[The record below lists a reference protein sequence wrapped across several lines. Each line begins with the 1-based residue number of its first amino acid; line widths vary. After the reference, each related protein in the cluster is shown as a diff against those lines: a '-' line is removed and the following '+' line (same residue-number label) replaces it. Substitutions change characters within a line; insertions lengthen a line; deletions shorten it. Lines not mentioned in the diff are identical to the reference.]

1 MAVFG
6 NSMMVFN
13 QKPII
18 PLNNFISYWKFDG
31 NALDSVGSNNG
42 TATTITYPTGLIGQ
56 AADFNG
62 TTSKVVVPDAA
73 NLSFGNGTSDV
84 DFSTITLIKF
94 DDLSNNPRIAIKIKA
109 DGTGFEYVVFPVSS
123 KLRAT
128 LVDDS
133 TGGSVTSQTTNT
145 ITLNQWV
152 VLTTTYKASTKD
164 LKVYINNDA
173 ITTNLSSG
181 TYVAM
186 ENSIGNLNIG
196 YDPRFGVGGIN
207 FLNGQINALSL
218 LNVKLS
224 EEQVAYAV
232 NKYLTANEHL
242 I

>member
-6 NSMMVFN
+6 NVMMVFN

-31 NALDSVGSNNG
+31 NSNDSVGSNNG
-42 TATTITYPTGLIGQ
+42 TPTSITYPTGLIGQ

-62 TTSKVVVPDAA
+62 TTSKVVVPDA
-73 NLSFGNGTSDV
+73 NDLSFGNGTSDV

-94 DDLSNNPRIAIKIKA
+94 DDLSNNPRIFNKVKA
-109 DGTGFEYVVFPVSS
+109 DALRFEYFSFVNNQKHDFILYDTNGANQIRTGNDVFIP
-123 KLRAT
+123 L
-128 LVDDS
+128 S
-133 TGGSVTSQTTNT
+133 TWMVITQT
-145 ITLNQWV
+145 
-152 VLTTTYKASTKD
+152 YEASTKT
-164 LKVYINNDA
+164 LKIYQNTAINNVSLNQGA
-173 ITTNLSSG
+173 YTSMINTTAPLVIGEDGRSAFTNNL
-181 TYVAM
+181 
-186 ENSIGNLNIG
+186 
-196 YDPRFGVGGIN
+196 D
-207 FLNGQINALSL
+207 GQINALSF

>member
-31 NALDSVGSNNG
+31 NSNDSVGSNNG
-42 TATTITYPTGLIGQ
+42 TPTSITYPSGLIGQ

-62 TTSKVVVPDAA
+62 TTSKVVVPDA
-73 NLSFGNGTSDV
+73 NDLSFGNGTSDV

-164 LKVYINNDA
+164 LKLYINNDA
-173 ITTNLSSG
+173 ITTDLSSG
-181 TYVAM
+181 TYIAM
-186 ENSIGNLNIG
+186 ENSIANLTIG
-196 YDPRFGVGGIN
+196 SDPRFNTN
-207 FLNGQINALSL
+207 FLNGQINAFSL
-218 LNVKLS
+218 LNVELTP
-224 EEQVAYAV
+224 EQVAYAV
-232 NKYLTANEHL
+232 DRYLTANRHL

>member
-18 PLNNFISYWKFDG
+18 PLDNFISYWKFDG
-31 NALDSVGSNNG
+31 NLNDSVGTNNG
-42 TATTITYPTGLIGQ
+42 APTSITYPTGLIGQ

-94 DDLSNNPRIAIKIKA
+94 DDLSNNPRIAIKTKA
-109 DGTGFEYVVFPVSS
+109 DGTGFEYVVIPVSS
-123 KLRAT
+123 ELRAA
-128 LVDDS
+128 LVDSS
-133 TGGSVTSQTTNT
+133 TGGNVTYQTTNT

-173 ITTNLSSG
+173 ITTDLSSG

-186 ENSIGNLNIG
+186 ENSTGNLTIG
-196 YDPRFGVGGIN
+196 YDPRYNANV
-207 FLNGQINALSL
+207 LNGQINALSF

>member
-6 NSMMVFN
+6 NVMMVVN

-18 PLNNFISYWKFDG
+18 TLCKFISDWKFDV
-31 NALDSVGSNNG
+31 NSNDSVGSNNG
-42 TATTITYPTGLIGQ
+42 TPTSITYPSGLIGQ

-173 ITTNLSSG
+173 ITTDLSSG

-186 ENSIGNLNIG
+186 ENSTGNLTIG
-196 YDPRFGVGGIN
+196 YDPRYNANV
-207 FLNGQINALSL
+207 LNGQINALSF

>member
-6 NSMMVFN
+6 NVMMVFN
-13 QKPII
+13 RNTDPLI
-18 PLNNFISYWKFDG
+18 PLDNFISYWKFNG

-42 TATTITYPTGLIGQ
+42 TPTSITYPTGLIGQ

-109 DGTGFEYVVFPVSS
+109 DGTGYEYVVIILLS
-123 KLRAT
+123 KLISS
-128 LVDDS
+128 LFDSS
-133 TGGSVTSQTTNT
+133 TGGNLAPETTNT

-173 ITTNLSSG
+173 ITTDRSSG

-186 ENSIGNLNIG
+186 ENSTASLNIG
-196 YDPRFGVGGIN
+196 YDPRYENV
-207 FLNGQINALSL
+207 LNGQINAFALM
-218 LNVKLS
+218 NVTLTP
-224 EEQVAYAV
+224 EQVAYAV
-232 NKYLTANEHL
+232 DRYLTANEHL
-242 I
+242 IQ